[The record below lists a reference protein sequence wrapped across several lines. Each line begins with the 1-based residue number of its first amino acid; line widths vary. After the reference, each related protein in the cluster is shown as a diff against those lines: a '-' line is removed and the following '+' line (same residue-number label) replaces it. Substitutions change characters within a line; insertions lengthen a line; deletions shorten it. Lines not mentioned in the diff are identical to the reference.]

1 MMEVRKTD
9 IAMVLAGHDRGRMF
23 LTVDV
28 TDGYALLANG
38 KNRKAERPK
47 RKNFKHISYVCA
59 GVGPAAE
66 KLRCGEKAADSE
78 IRRTL
83 AMSLSASAGA
93 EGGM

>member
-1 MMEVRKTD
+1 MEIRKTD
-9 IAMVLAGHDRGRMF
+9 IAVVLAGHDKGRKY

-28 TDGYALLANG
+28 DGGYALIVNG
-38 KNRKAERPK
+38 RTRKAERPK
-47 RKNFKHISYVCA
+47 RKNIKHISYVCA
-59 GVGPAAE
+59 GVGPAVD

-83 AMSLSASAGA
+83 AMSLSAPAGV